1 MCLIIYKPNASD
13 TIKSHILDNAERINQ
28 DGFGITYLDNFK
40 THKTMNYKHA
50 RKLITA
56 KRPFVAHY
64 RFTTRGETNRS
75 NCHPFTIN
83 KTNVLYSNGTVADL
97 GSNVTTDTAIVA
109 NYLKTT
115 PRSHWHKMLT
125 MTDVRFALVTYRG
138 RGIHIAKMPQ
148 AHTFHH
154 GEQAVH
160 LYGKWHDKDGIMYS
174 KNNCFSKPY
183 VSNSWSPKA
192 RNTQRSY
199 KQYYNTAWADDYAYY
214 DADPWS
220 DGVCNSQTSF
230 NTASYK
236 YDWQGNHKVAVY
248 GTLKSMHGNHA
259 YHLDDATLVGSG
271 FTVHKYPMVDHGV
284 PYVYHQTGVGHNISV
299 EVYDVTDPKSRK
311 SIDNLERHPSWY
323 TRRQIDI
330 NLDNGTITKAW
341 LYFQDDVPF
350 DIQKQQLISCY

>member
-13 TIKSHILDNAERINQ
+13 TIASHILDNAERINQ

-50 RKLITA
+50 RKLVTA

-83 KTNVLYSNGTVADL
+83 KSNILYSNGTVADL
-97 GSNVTTDTAIVA
+97 GSDTVTDTGIVA

-125 MTDVRFALVTYRG
+125 MTDVRFALVQQGKHRLPKCADYNPHDND
-138 RGIHIAKMPQ
+138 IN
-148 AHTFHH
+148 
-154 GEQAVH
+154 VC
-160 LYGKWHDKDGIMYS
+160 LYGKWHDKDGIKYS

-183 VSNSWSPKA
+183 VSKPWSPKA
-192 RNTQRSY
+192 RNRQIGYNQTSY
-199 KQYYNTAWADDYAYY
+199 VNCAWSDDYGYGNI
-214 DADPWS
+214 DPWS
-220 DGVCNSQTSF
+220 DGVSNSQTSF
-230 NTASYK
+230 NTHSYK

-248 GTLKSMHGNHA
+248 GTLKSMHGNHD
-259 YHLDDATLVGSG
+259 YHLSDATLVGAG
-271 FTVHKYPMVDHGV
+271 TTIDKYPMVSQGV
-284 PYVYHQTGVGHNISV
+284 PYVYHQAGVGHKIAV
-299 EVYDVTDPKSRK
+299 EVYDVNSYKSRK
-311 SIDNLERHPSWY
+311 AIDDLERHPSWY

-330 NLDNGTITKAW
+330 NLDNGTTTKAW

-350 DIQKQQLISCY
+350 DIQTQQLISCY